1 MKKSSLLIRS
11 TLLAGLLSLTGHF
24 THQANAE
31 DWVRV
36 SSQDG
41 KVSVLFP
48 TDIQKNLKT
57 QVDSTAAGKV
67 ESRFGDHMG
76 DGIIFTASGSELPF
90 LARAAGSNIIFNN
103 AKKNFLKQAEGT
115 EVSFTET
122 SVGGAPARTLVYT
135 GPNYKGHALFTIVNK
150 RLYVINSQISKPSA
164 ANSAAEKK
172 LFDSVQAQK

>member
-1 MKKSSLLIRS
+1 MKKSSVLIRS
-11 TLLAGLLSLTGHF
+11 TLFAALLSLTGHF
-24 THQANAE
+24 AHQANAE

-36 SSQDG
+36 SSRDE

-48 TDIQKNLKT
+48 TDIQKTLKT
-57 QVDSTAAGKV
+57 QVDKTAAGKV
-67 ESRFGDHMG
+67 ESRFGDYMG

-90 LARAAGSNIIFNN
+90 LARAAGERIIFNN
-103 AKKNFLKQAEGT
+103 SKKTFLKQAEGT

-122 SVGGAPARTLVYT
+122 AIGGAPARALIYT
-135 GPNYKGHALFTIVNK
+135 GPNYKGRALFTIVNK

-172 LFDSVQAQK
+172 LFDSVEAQK